1 MRRFNR
7 LFLAA
12 MLALGCVATSAAP
25 INFLKDGG
33 FESGT
38 LSPPNWNVQN
48 GYDGPPTISGTEA
61 HTGSYSA
68 RFPDGMA
75 SIGHPFDAPPDSPI
89 HVANITEISFWAKN
103 TDATNGG
110 AVVSFRYTDGTTAGF
125 AIGTTD
131 DWQQYFVT
139 SNLDPAKVL
148 AAIRFWGGSQSAPLN
163 SEPPTDF
170 YPGYID
176 DIRVMV
182 NVPEPGTLALLG
194 LGLAGLAAARRRK
207 Q

>member
-1 MRRFNR
+1 M
-7 LFLAA
+7 
-12 MLALGCVATSAAP
+12 
-25 INFLKDGG
+25 DGG

-38 LSPPNWNVQN
+38 LSPPNWNVQD
-48 GYDGPPTISGTEA
+48 GYGSNGPPIISTEA

-75 SIGHPFDAPPDSPI
+75 SIGHPFDALPDSPI
-89 HVANITEISFWAKN
+89 PVANITEIYFWAKN

-110 AVVSFRYTDGTTAGF
+110 AAVSFRYTDGTTAGF
-125 AIGTTD
+125 VIGTTNV
-131 DWQQYFVT
+131 WGQYVVT

-148 AAIRFWGGSQSAPLN
+148 AGIRFWGGSQSAPPNLG
-163 SEPPTDF
+163 SPTNF

-176 DIRVMV
+176 DIRLMAY
-182 NVPEPGTLALLG
+182 VPEPGTLALLG